1 VPPTAARST
10 SLDAASLGYLSGG
23 RKRLLEVALTE
34 LVAQN
39 TVSFDSKRQRF
50 SRAGSASPT
59 ASPLARRVREHI
71 SGPTSVA
78 DLLALDGAVVHS
90 VEQRL
95 QRLGLLRT
103 RSWLPAGLMGAAPLL
118 GSMRLCLGL
127 VRQQAVGYVVLVSL
141 IGIGLAVWFR
151 PRHGA
156 LTPEGREL
164 LRARAEEAELPVASE
179 PDASTAVSS
188 ETPALRLATQV
199 ALFGPGVLIGT
210 DLAALAELRSVNT
223 PEPATLSSNSG
234 AAGCG
239 GGCSGASG
247 CSGGGCGGGGCG
259 GCGG

>member
-1 VPPTAARST
+1 
-10 SLDAASLGYLSGG
+10 
-23 RKRLLEVALTE
+23 
-34 LVAQN
+34 
-39 TVSFDSKRQRF
+39 
-50 SRAGSASPT
+50 
-59 ASPLARRVREHI
+59 
-71 SGPTSVA
+71 VA
-78 DLLALDGAVVHS
+78 DLLALDGGVVHS

-118 GSMRLCLGL
+118 GCMRLCLGL
-127 VRQQAVGYVVLVSL
+127 VRQQAVGYVVLLSL
-141 IGIGLAVWFR
+141 IGLCLAVWFR

-164 LRARAEEAELPVASE
+164 LRARAAEAELPLA
-179 PDASTAVSS
+179 PDPDTSTAVISQ
-188 ETPALRLATQV
+188 TPALRLATQV

-223 PEPATLSSNSG
+223 PAEPASISSSSG

-259 GCGG
+259 GGCGGCGG